1 MMKLFLKKLVS
12 TLIVTA
18 IFTYGIFTLYEQQI
32 ELNGIK
38 SEKEKYIALYEAE
51 EMKYEQLL
59 EIKNNINSDAY
70 IEEVARE
77 KLGLVMPYEIIFM
90 DASI

>member
-1 MMKLFLKKLVS
+1 MKLFLKKLAY
-12 TLIVTA
+12 TLAVTSVFA
-18 IFTYGIFTLYEQQI
+18 YGIYTLFEQQV
-32 ELNGIK
+32 ELNDIAN
-38 SEKEKYIALYEAE
+38 EKEKYMALYEAE

-59 EIKNNINSDAY
+59 ETKNNINSDAY

-77 KLGLVMPYEIIFM
+77 KLGLVMPYEIIFV

>member
-1 MMKLFLKKLVS
+1 MKLFLKKLVS

-18 IFTYGIFTLYEQQI
+18 VFIYGIFTLYEQQSEI
-32 ELNGIK
+32 NSIK

-77 KLGLVMPYEIIFM
+77 KLGLVMPYETIFM

>member
-1 MMKLFLKKLVS
+1 MKLFLKKLVS

-18 IFTYGIFTLYEQQI
+18 VFIYGIFTLYEQQSEI
-32 ELNGIK
+32 NSIK